1 MESLK
6 RFPSFL
12 FLIGWILF
20 LGYKYYSFAFSSDG
34 QLQVEQRKYSDLKEE
49 VSKLTAKTKE
59 GAAFLKSV
67 EAKKD
72 SIRGQQKRLTDYQGA
87 LPEISDVPNMMKM
100 LLTEARKIEI
110 RVDRIEPARKN
121 QKEYYLEQEFKLDLR
136 GSYQQVILFLYRI
149 SQMQRILR
157 IGGFDMKPSTQSLS
171 SRYTTLAV
179 SLSIS
184 AFQYTQSKEDRLT
197 KDDSVTGGAKP

>member
-12 FLIGWILF
+12 VLIGWVLF
-20 LGYKYYSFAFSSDG
+20 LGYKYYNFAFSSDG
-34 QLQVEQRKYSDLKEE
+34 QLQVEQKKVADLKEE
-49 VSKLTAKTKE
+49 VSKMSTKTKE
-59 GAAFLKSV
+59 GAAFLKSM

-72 SIRGQQKRLTDYQGA
+72 SIRAQQKRLTDYQGA

-110 RVDRIEPARKN
+110 RVDRIEPARKV

-157 IGGFDMKPSTQSLS
+157 IGGFSMKPSTQSLS
-171 SRYTTLAV
+171 SRYTTLAA

-184 AFQYTQSKEDRLT
+184 AFQYTQSKEDRLS
-197 KDDSVTGGAKP
+197 KDESVIGGPKQ